1 MAALTQARVRIEE
14 KIKTVAL
21 PMAAVH
27 VYKSGIACW
36 DPTNAVVTK
45 PTGTAT
51 NLVKIG
57 EFDQEYDNSGGSSG
71 GANVLVNL
79 DVERTL
85 RWYDNDPG
93 GGALVA
99 ANLGT
104 QVYMLDDHT
113 VTSTSANKSLAG
125 RLWKLDTFKG
135 AGVESMGF
143 GATGLT

>member
-1 MAALTQARVRIEE
+1 MAALTQARMRVEE
-14 KIKTVAL
+14 KIKTLAL
-21 PMAAVH
+21 PLAAVK
-27 VYKSGIACW
+27 VFRNGIACW
-36 DPTNAVVTK
+36 DPTNNVVTL

-57 EFDQEYDNSGGSSG
+57 EFEQDLDNSGGVSAG
-71 GANVLVNL
+71 INVLVSL

-85 RWYDNDPG
+85 RWYDNDAG
-93 GGALVA
+93 GGKLVA
-99 ANLGT
+99 ANIGT

-113 VTSTSANKSLAG
+113 ATSTSANKSLAG
-125 RLWKLDTFKG
+125 RLWKLDTVKG